1 MPRDKQFRYGVSLD
15 EQGLVYAEG
24 EAPVDLPAEWK
35 PEHLLLAAVARC
47 TLKSL
52 RFYAREARVDG
63 SANVYGLVTRGGAD
77 GRFGLTS
84 AAIDLDVRIDP
95 EPDAAQLTKLLGLA
109 ELGCFVGNSLAVRP
123 TYRWLVNGRTAPSDR

>member
-1 MPRDKQFRYGVSLD
+1 MPRDKQFQYGVSLD

-24 EAPVDLPAEWK
+24 EAPVEFPPEWK

-63 SANVYGLVTRGGAD
+63 SARVRGLVTRGDAD
-77 GRFGLTS
+77 GRFGLTA

-95 EPDAAQLTKLLGLA
+95 EPDAAQLAKLLDLA

-123 TYRWLVNGRTAPSDR
+123 TYRWLVNGQAAPPGR